1 MSRCTLR
8 THYALKPALTGWQA
22 FMAAERIVA
31 STANDQQPRG
41 Y

>member
-1 MSRCTLR
+1 MSLHTLR
-8 THYALKPALTGWQA
+8 TSSALKPVLTGWQS
-22 FMAAERIVA
+22 FMAAERIVP